1 MKRALCVLALALPLA
16 GQPKLLINAKPDTQ
30 SAASGLEPAFRA
42 LLSVQPQP
50 AWIGYSVPA
59 VHTYGLGCEYVSHD
73 NGMPD
78 GPGAGTVHLEPPDH
92 AIVLFR
98 VVNNAVER
106 IRSLSPNCEIDAGDV
121 PFHWLNDVQP
131 AQSVALLT
139 SFVSDRQVSGN
150 GALSAIAVHSDPAA
164 DAALD
169 KFLAASQPDSIR
181 MRVASLMGSTRG
193 KRGVEILKNLIAN
206 DSDERV
212 RERAVNA
219 LGSSKEP
226 EATDLLMEVARS
238 NQNARLRAQA
248 VGDLGRKTGSNVV
261 GVISAVIQND
271 PDISVKRR
279 AVSAL
284 SSLPDGQGI
293 PVLIDLVK
301 SGKTPEVRKE
311 AMTSLEHT
319 RDPRALAFFEQ
330 VLK

>member
-1 MKRALCVLALALPLA
+1 VKRTLCVLALALPLA

-42 LLSVQPQP
+42 LLSAQPQP

-59 VHTYGLGCEYVSHD
+59 VRTYGLGCEYVSHD

-98 VVNNAVER
+98 VVNNAIER

-121 PFHWLNDVQP
+121 PFHWLSDVQP

-139 SFVSDRQVSGN
+139 SFVSDRQVAGN
-150 GALSAIAVHSDPAA
+150 SALSAIAVHSDPAA

-169 KFLAASQPDSIR
+169 KFLASSQPDSVR

-206 DSDERV
+206 DPDERV

-226 EATDLLMEVARS
+226 EATDLLIEVARG

-248 VGDLGRKTGSNVV
+248 VGDLGRKSGPNVL
-261 GVISAVIQND
+261 GVISAAIQND

-284 SSLPDGQGI
+284 TSLPDGQGI